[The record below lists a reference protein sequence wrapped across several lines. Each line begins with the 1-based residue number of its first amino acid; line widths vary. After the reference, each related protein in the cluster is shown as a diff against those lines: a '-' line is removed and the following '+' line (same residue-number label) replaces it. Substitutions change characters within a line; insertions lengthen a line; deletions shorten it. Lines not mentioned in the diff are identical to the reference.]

1 MNHLRVHLPPLCT
14 GPAIFSPRPTGINP
28 VLDRLPACK
37 PEILTSR
44 DGLTEIPAADDEIDA
59 GPRNW
64 LRAILRGLHAGLRLG
79 GIALLIFTFMPLLHP
94 YWALAGVAE
103 HFALQVLMAAIALGL
118 LAIAL
123 RRWRLLGLVAGIA
136 CIELWTIHPYWP
148 TFLAGPK
155 TALAGQQ
162 ADLKVISLNV
172 WHKSDSYASVRDYIA
187 ASNADIVGL
196 VEVTP
201 RWKAE
206 LAPLLS
212 LYPYSIDCQDRN
224 PRCEEMLLSKH
235 PFVKSFSGH
244 INKALPVISWGQI
257 AAPGD
262 GTPLTFAVTHLSWPV
277 VRADLDEN
285 RETIQ
290 AEQARN
296 LLHALQKLGPNL
308 VLMGDFNAAPW
319 SRVQQDLRQV
329 TGLDNAGF
337 LVPSWPAWGPALIR
351 LPIDHIMTRG
361 RMHLAALHHG
371 PNVGSDHLPVEAII
385 SYAQP

>member
-1 MNHLRVHLPPLCT
+1 L
-14 GPAIFSPRPTGINP
+14 S
-28 VLDRLPACK
+28 D
-37 PEILTSR
+37 
-44 DGLTEIPAADDEIDA
+44 IPATDDEIDPHSA
-59 GPRNW
+59 GW
-64 LRAILRGLHAGLRLG
+64 RGAFRRWLHAGLRLG
-79 GIALLIFTFMPLLHP
+79 GVALLVVTFLPLLHP

-118 LAIAL
+118 LALAL
-123 RRWRLLGLVAGIA
+123 RRWRWLGLVAGIA

-148 TFLAGPK
+148 AFLAGPK
-155 TALAGQQ
+155 SALAGQLAGQQ

-172 WHKSDSYASVRDYIA
+172 WHKSDSYGAVRDYIA

-206 LAPLLS
+206 LAPLRS

-244 INKALPVISWGQI
+244 INKALPVIAWAQI

-262 GTPLTFAVTHLSWPV
+262 GTPLTFAVAHLSWPV
-277 VRADLDEN
+277 IRADLGE
-285 RETIQ
+285 RGETAQ
-290 AEQARN
+290 AKQARN
-296 LLHALQKLGPNL
+296 LVHALQKLGPNL
-308 VLMGDFNAAPW
+308 LLMGDFNAAPW

-337 LVPSWPAWGPALIR
+337 LVPSWPAWGPAPLR

-361 RMHLAALHHG
+361 RLHLAALNPG

-385 SYAQP
+385 GYAQP